1 MSKDLSQEEANLA
14 VATALMREVMA
25 LRAENARLREETEQ
39 LRTFMQRQAAAIRT
53 LHECEKTEINRLRK
67 EQRKWFVANSTLDSE
82 REANALLTDEI
93 ARLREALHPLAEA
106 RLFAGNDY
114 WVISSEDMERA
125 RAALKETEE

>member
-14 VATALMREVMA
+14 VATALMREVVD
-25 LRAENARLREETEQ
+25 LRAENAR

-67 EQRKWFVANSTLDSE
+67 EQHKWLVANSTLDSE
-82 REANALLTDEI
+82 REANALLTDEN
-93 ARLREALHPLAEA
+93 ARLREALRPLAEA
-106 RLFAGNDY
+106 RLFAGSDY